1 MKLLHRNFSGQSSLT
16 LQLVPSYR
24 AASCGMKSLSTLPQT
39 RHLWFLSCLDIINT
53 RTLVLHRTQGI
64 GELLHGM
71 I

>member
-24 AASCGMKSLSTLPQT
+24 AASCGMKSLSTLSQT
-39 RHLWFLSCLDIINT
+39 RHLWFLSCLDINT
-53 RTLVLHRTQGI
+53 GTLVLHRTQGI
-64 GELLHGM
+64 RELLHGM